1 MSEIVEVT
9 NMKKSGVS
17 RVRNKMVLVLVIA
30 LKPSDIAEYLNFSS
44 QSYFIACFKEATA
57 QTPRKFRQSHY
68 QTTDSGTSRL
78 K

>member
-1 MSEIVEVT
+1 MLLYSE
-9 NMKKSGVS
+9 M
-17 RVRNKMVLVLVIA
+17 
-30 LKPSDIAEYLNFSS
+30 KPSDIAEYLNFSS